1 MGKGVLKGDS
11 ELLGKSHVWTEL
23 PSSVNSLL
31 CAGICESWAQHAEV
45 RTEPRKGTLDR
56 AELE

>member
-31 CAGICESWAQHAEV
+31 CSGICESWAKHAEV
-45 RTEPRKGTLDR
+45 RTEPREGTLDGC
-56 AELE
+56 